1 MTPPHKSRK
10 VRGDVIIFTEALQMD
25 DPAAVLLNQTDA
37 GAANEE
43 TVDEKVLQIL
53 ESLRHKFPTELTLL
67 EDPTQP
73 RTTVETEPV
82 FVEDQTKTL
91 GREMPEY
98 DAFDKIL
105 TVNAF
110 VELGQ
115 IS

>member
-1 MTPPHKSRK
+1 
-10 VRGDVIIFTEALQMD
+10 MD
-25 DPAAVLLNQTDA
+25 EPAAVLLNQTDA

-43 TVDEKVLQIL
+43 PVDENVLQIL
-53 ESLRHKFPTELTLL
+53 ESLRHRFPTELTLF

-82 FVEDQTKTL
+82 FAEDQTKTL
-91 GREMPEY
+91 GREMPEFVS
-98 DAFDKIL
+98 FDKIL
-105 TVNAF
+105 TLNVL